1 MFDGTKWVQR
11 TAKLIK
17 ANEGQFPDC
26 AYYAPLFSKARRN
39 IAKHPDICIETCKS
53 LLEGISKTIIL
64 GLDSSAVSSEL
75 DKKDVEP
82 LVKWAARLLK
92 ANDDVIEENFIN
104 RVSGL
109 AHSLG
114 ALRNARGDISHGK
127 AVPKTQESGC
137 DFARLC
143 LQMTDAMAFYM
154 LQSFFAVTKPVTTT
168 TIESDEEAVALLPG
182 GIQDIAYQDNPEFND
197 GLDQAYPLDGKVLYS
212 EALYRLYYE
221 DYVIELEAY
230 QETLEADDN
239 PDITADSEDPFAFE
253 SDDNGHAD

>member
-1 MFDGTKWVQR
+1 MQR
-11 TAKLIK
+11 TSKLIK
-17 ANEGQFPDC
+17 ENQAAFPDC

-39 IAKHPDICIETCKS
+39 ITKHPDISIETCKS

-64 GLDSSAVSSEL
+64 GLDSTAERSEL

-82 LVKWAARLLK
+82 LVKAAARLLK
-92 ANDDVIEENFIN
+92 ANDDVIEEHFVN
-104 RVSGL
+104 RVGGL

-127 AVPKTQESGC
+127 AAPKAVESGC

-154 LQSFFAVTKPVTTT
+154 LQSYFSVTQSTA
-168 TIESDEEAVALLPG
+168 EEAEEEDEDAVELLPG
-182 GIQDIAYQDNPEFND
+182 GIPDIAYDDNPEFND
-197 GLDQAYPLDGKVLYS
+197 ELDQQYPLDGKLLYS

-230 QETLEADDN
+230 QEELDLADDTDAAEPDDIFAVEADDDGDAN
-239 PDITADSEDPFAFE
+239 
-253 SDDNGHAD
+253 

>member
-1 MFDGTKWVQR
+1 VQR
-11 TAKLIK
+11 TSNLIK
-17 ANEGQFPDC
+17 TNRDRFPDC
-26 AYYAPLFSKARRN
+26 SYYLPLFSKARRN
-39 IAKHPDICIETCKS
+39 IIKHPDICIETCKS

-64 GLDSSAVSSEL
+64 GLDSAADSREL
-75 DKKDVEP
+75 DRKDVEP
-82 LVKWAARLLK
+82 LVKTAARLLK

-104 RVSGL
+104 RVGGL

-143 LQMTDAMAFYM
+143 LQMTDAMAYYM
-154 LQSFFAVTKPVTTT
+154 LQSYFSVTQPISTAK
-168 TIESDEEAVALLPG
+168 IEEDHGTAQLLPG
-182 GIQDIAYQDNPEFND
+182 GIQDIAYDENPAFND
-197 GLDQAYPLDGKVLYS
+197 ELDQTYPLDGKVLYS

-230 QETLEADDN
+230 QETLEVSDDADMASDLGHA
-239 PDITADSEDPFAFE
+239 PAFE
-253 SDDNGHAD
+253 MDDDGDTN